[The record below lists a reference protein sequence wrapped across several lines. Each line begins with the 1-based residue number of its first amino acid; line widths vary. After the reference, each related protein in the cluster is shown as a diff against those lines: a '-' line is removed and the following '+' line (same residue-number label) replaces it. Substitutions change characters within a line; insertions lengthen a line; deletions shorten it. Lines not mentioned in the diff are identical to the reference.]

1 MGKVKIVS
9 VHYKTP
15 NLIYDQYNS
24 VRKFYPEIKYE
35 IIDGSDDGKKYFV
48 DLEKKDPN
56 FVVRRFGYNIH
67 HGPGM
72 DYAIKNSSEE
82 FLLILDSD
90 VSLKSALIEPMIEDF
105 TGISKGLRI
114 MINKDGV
121 SSSQS
126 NRTENQDFSYPYI
139 HPYCMLIDRNK
150 YISFK
155 PFKKHGAPCIDFM
168 MGVYEKGQS
177 DQLIHFD
184 INDYVNLVVRGTRSK
199 WGINL

>member
-1 MGKVKIVS
+1 MRKVKIVS

-15 NLIYDQYNS
+15 DLIYNQYNS

-35 IIDGSDDGKKYFV
+35 IIDGSDDGKKYFI
-48 DLEKKDPN
+48 DLEKKDSN
-56 FVVRRFGYNIH
+56 FIVKRFGYNIH

-90 VSLKSALIEPMIEDF
+90 VSLKKELITSMTDNF
-105 TGISKGLRI
+105 DGIAKGMKI
-114 MINKDGV
+114 IVNDDGFE
-121 SSSQS
+121 SWQKKQTK
-126 NRTENQDFSYPYI
+126 NNNFIFPYI
-139 HPYCMLIDRNK
+139 HPYCMLINK
-150 YISFK
+150 NEYLRFN

-168 MGVYEKGQS
+168 IDVYKKNES
-177 DQLIHFD
+177 DRLLKFD
-184 INDYVNLVVRGTRSK
+184 IKEYVDLIIRGTRSK

>member
-15 NLIYDQYNS
+15 DLIYNQYNS

-90 VSLKSALIEPMIEDF
+90 VSLKSTLIEPMIKDF

-114 MINKDGV
+114 IINKDGV
-121 SSSQS
+121 SSLQS
-126 NRTENQDFSYPYI
+126 NRTENQNFSYPYI

-155 PFKKHGAPCIDFM
+155 PFKKHGATCIDFM
-168 MGVYEKGQS
+168 MDVYEKGQS

-184 INDYVNLVVRGTRSK
+184 INNYVNLVVRGTRSK

>member
-1 MGKVKIVS
+1 
-9 VHYKTP
+9 
-15 NLIYDQYNS
+15 
-24 VRKFYPEIKYE
+24 
-35 IIDGSDDGKKYFV
+35 
-48 DLEKKDPN
+48 
-56 FVVRRFGYNIH
+56 
-67 HGPGM
+67 M

-90 VSLKSALIEPMIEDF
+90 VSLKSTLIEPMIKDF

-114 MINKDGV
+114 IINKDGV
-121 SSSQS
+121 SSLQS
-126 NRTENQDFSYPYI
+126 NRTENQNFSYPYI

-168 MGVYEKGQS
+168 MDVYEKGQS

-184 INDYVNLVVRGTRSK
+184 INDYVNLVIRGTRSK

>member
-15 NLIYDQYNS
+15 DLIYNQYNS

-35 IIDGSDDGKKYFV
+35 IIDGSDDGKKYFI

-90 VSLKSALIEPMIEDF
+90 VSLKSTLIEPMIKDF

-121 SSSQS
+121 SSLQS
-126 NRTENQDFSYPYI
+126 NRTENQNFSYPYI

-168 MGVYEKGQS
+168 MDIYEKGQS

-184 INDYVNLVVRGTRSK
+184 INNYVNLVVRGTRSK

>member
-1 MGKVKIVS
+1 MRKVKIVS
-9 VHYKTP
+9 VNYKTP
-15 NLIYDQYNS
+15 DLIYNQYNS

-56 FVVRRFGYNIH
+56 FVVKRFGYNIH

-90 VSLKSALIEPMIEDF
+90 VSLKSPLIEPMIEDF

-121 SSSQS
+121 SLLQS
-126 NRTENQDFSYPYI
+126 NRTENQNFSYPYI

-168 MGVYEKGQS
+168 MDVYEKGQS

-184 INDYVNLVVRGTRSK
+184 INDYVNLVIRGTRSK

>member
-15 NLIYDQYNS
+15 DLIYNQYNS

-90 VSLKSALIEPMIEDF
+90 VSLKSTLIEPMIKDF

-114 MINKDGV
+114 IINKDGV
-121 SSSQS
+121 SSLQS
-126 NRTENQDFSYPYI
+126 NRTENQNFSYPYI

-168 MGVYEKGQS
+168 MDVYEKGQS

-184 INDYVNLVVRGTRSK
+184 INNYVNLVVRGTRSK